1 MPSVIA
7 IVAHPDDIEFLF
19 AGTMLQLSAKGWDL
33 HYMSVA
39 SGNCGSIEMD
49 PTTTRQTRKEE
60 AMKAAYLLGA
70 NFHPAICDDLE
81 IVYSVDLL
89 RKLASVIRTVQ
100 PDIVLTHSTDD
111 YMIDH
116 METARLTMTA
126 AFSHGMP
133 NFKTEPETPHLI
145 DHNIS
150 LYHAMPHGLI
160 DGYRKSFQKRMLILL
175 QSWIPNVLL

>member
-49 PTTTRQTRKEE
+49 PTMTRQTRKEE

-70 NFHPAICDDLE
+70 NFYPAICDDLE
-81 IVYSVDLL
+81 LS
-89 RKLASVIRTVQ
+89 
-100 PDIVLTHSTDD
+100 
-111 YMIDH
+111 
-116 METARLTMTA
+116 
-126 AFSHGMP
+126 
-133 NFKTEPETPHLI
+133 LI
-145 DHNIS
+145 HI
-150 LYHAMPHGLI
+150 
-160 DGYRKSFQKRMLILL
+160 
-175 QSWIPNVLL
+175 

>member
-1 MPSVIA
+1 
-7 IVAHPDDIEFLF
+7 
-19 AGTMLQLSAKGWDL
+19 
-33 HYMSVA
+33 
-39 SGNCGSIEMD
+39 MD
-49 PTTTRQTRKEE
+49 PATRQTRKAK

-89 RKLASVIRTVQ
+89 RKLTSVIRTVQ

-116 METARLTMTA
+116 METARQQLTLL
-126 AFSHGMP
+126 HGMP
-133 NFKTEPETPHLI
+133 NFKTVPETPHLI

-150 LYHAMPHGLI
+150 LYHASLM
-160 DGYRKSFQKRMLILL
+160 D
-175 QSWIPNVLL
+175 